1 MRLRAE
7 YPNHVWSCDLV
18 EDRTHEGKKYRM
30 LNLID
35 EFTHQCLAIAAGDVP
50 GGGVARRLPSAL
62 LRALNS
68 VTSPV
73 G

>member
-50 GGGVARRLPSAL
+50 GG
-62 LRALNS
+62 
-68 VTSPV
+68 V